1 MPLTA
6 AASRLG
12 DAIVIAAV
20 APFAAL
26 SLFNLKRLL
35 LGVMLLKI
43 PLQLDTW
50 LAYREEIAALSGLG
64 GFNMGVMTGCLFA
77 LGLIWIFE
85 LGLGI
90 ERAPSGL
97 LRPCWPAMLYTLVVG
112 GSALV
117 ASDRMLAVFELNLLV
132 QTLLLFAYLVASTR
146 SFEDVRF
153 VMTMLLLGL
162 ALQGVIMIALSVTGE
177 SVTIATVLMRVDE
190 GGRVGGTIGS
200 PNGAG
205 AYLSTLLA
213 PAIAVAVLWRGKAL
227 RLLALCG
234 IALGFVALAL
244 TASRGAWLATAL
256 SITLF
261 GLLTWRRGLVSLKAP
276 LALGC
281 LALLAVAPFLDSV
294 LLRLSSDAAGSAY
307 SRIPLM
313 KLAMSIISQHPIFG
327 VGANNFA
334 FVMGSY
340 VSLDIAG
347 EWLNTVHNKYLLV
360 WAETGTIGLVAF
372 LLFLGSILS
381 QSRRVWRGNDPL
393 LAPLA
398 LAFGAAVTG
407 HMLHM
412 CVDMFNGR
420 PNVQILWI
428 IGAMAASIAGIDV
441 SKRMASQPIASS
453 EVNPR

>member
-1 MPLTA
+1 
-6 AASRLG
+6 
-12 DAIVIAAV
+12 
-20 APFAAL
+20 
-26 SLFNLKRLL
+26 
-35 LGVMLLKI
+35 
-43 PLQLDTW
+43 
-50 LAYREEIAALSGLG
+50 
-64 GFNMGVMTGCLFA
+64 
-77 LGLIWIFE
+77 
-85 LGLGI
+85 
-90 ERAPSGL
+90 
-97 LRPCWPAMLYTLVVG
+97 
-112 GSALV
+112 
-117 ASDRMLAVFELNLLV
+117 
-132 QTLLLFAYLVASTR
+132 
-146 SFEDVRF
+146 
-153 VMTMLLLGL
+153 
-162 ALQGVIMIALSVTGE
+162 
-177 SVTIATVLMRVDE
+177 
-190 GGRVGGTIGS
+190 
-200 PNGAG
+200 
-205 AYLSTLLA
+205 
-213 PAIAVAVLWRGKAL
+213 
-227 RLLALCG
+227 
-234 IALGFVALAL
+234 
-244 TASRGAWLATAL
+244 
-256 SITLF
+256 
-261 GLLTWRRGLVSLKAP
+261 
-276 LALGC
+276 
-281 LALLAVAPFLDSV
+281 
-294 LLRLSSDAAGSAY
+294 
-307 SRIPLM
+307 M